1 VASGSLKNAR
11 RKNCGT
17 EVSLE
22 DVSQDGALL
31 IDKARL
37 GCGRRAAARH
47 ILRRYAVGPPSVL
60 LRYTE
65 RLSDESRQW
74 RLAGNRLL
82 EASERGARITDLT
95 THGVRLVRPGRHFQ
109 TVWADLDQVGNAV
122 VGELSFHGRSIRE
135 IVRLSPGPVLFDARD
150 IQAQPRFCGSRLVEQ
165 TVSRDKQELI
175 VYDDLAAQL
184 RVAFSTP
191 RRSPDLEIQLSCDA
205 DTAVLTDYQR
215 ARRTVI
221 EVVPLAP

>member
-1 VASGSLKNAR
+1 
-11 RKNCGT
+11 
-17 EVSLE
+17 
-22 DVSQDGALL
+22 
-31 IDKARL
+31 
-37 GCGRRAAARH
+37 
-47 ILRRYAVGPPSVL
+47 
-60 LRYTE
+60 
-65 RLSDESRQW
+65 
-74 RLAGNRLL
+74 
-82 EASERGARITDLT
+82 
-95 THGVRLVRPGRHFQ
+95 VRLVRPGRLFQ
-109 TVWADLDQVGNAV
+109 TVWADLDAVGNAV

-165 TVSRDKQELI
+165 TVSRDKQELL
-175 VYDDLAAQL
+175 VYDDLAAQP

-215 ARRTVI
+215 TRRTVL